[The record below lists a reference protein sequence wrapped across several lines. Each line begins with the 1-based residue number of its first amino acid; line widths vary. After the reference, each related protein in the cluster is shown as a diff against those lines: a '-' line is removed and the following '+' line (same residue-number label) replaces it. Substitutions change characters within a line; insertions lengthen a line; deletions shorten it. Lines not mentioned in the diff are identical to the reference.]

1 MFISSGLCRRSP
13 EISLEIARDVV
24 RSVDTGY
31 EPHLTARWRATSNAP
46 ADQAGGLLRAGDVAT
61 HRACRGATKWVQILA
76 RGARQR
82 TSKSGWRLTCSQ
94 ASALSDELAAVDEA
108 ASCHRE
114 RGRAQRVRSR
124 DWVGGSGRFKMRDP
138 LTQGTRERW
147 A

>member
-82 TSKSGWRLTCSQ
+82 TSKSRNLLEFAKC
-94 ASALSDELAAVDEA
+94 LAMITIVPKSKCFIVWD
-108 ASCHRE
+108 
-114 RGRAQRVRSR
+114 
-124 DWVGGSGRFKMRDP
+124 DP
-138 LTQGTRERW
+138 WQ
-147 A
+147 